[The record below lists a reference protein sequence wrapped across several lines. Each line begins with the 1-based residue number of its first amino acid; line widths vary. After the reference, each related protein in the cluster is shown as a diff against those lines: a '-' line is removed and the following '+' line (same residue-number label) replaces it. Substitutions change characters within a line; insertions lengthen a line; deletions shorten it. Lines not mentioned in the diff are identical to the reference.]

1 MELNIFIAFFF
12 GILSFFSPCVLP
24 LVPGFLSV
32 FSLNKNDAKS
42 RLVGS
47 FQFVVGFS
55 FVFVS
60 LGALASTLGS
70 FFTRN
75 ASVLSRVSGAVIILF
90 GIILLVPSLN
100 NKYFYSS
107 NIIHV
112 EKYTKLKNFIMG
124 FTFGFG
130 FTPCIG
136 PVLGALLTLSSSAET
151 VNLGIVYLLFF
162 SIGMGI
168 PFLTL
173 AFLSK
178 KINPKN
184 SLFENF
190 QKFSTKISGSTLVI
204 IGALIYSDKMY
215 LLASIFQD
223 ILYFFNLDWL
233 STI

>member
-32 FSLNKNDAKS
+32 FSLSRNDTKT
-42 RLVGS
+42 RLIGS
-47 FQFVVGFS
+47 LQFVIGFS

-75 ASVLSRVSGAVIILF
+75 ASILSQVSGLVIILF
-90 GIILLVPSLN
+90 GTILLVPSLN

-112 EKYTKLKNFIMG
+112 GKYTKLKNFIMG

-162 SIGMGI
+162 STGMGI

-173 AFLSK
+173 AFLSN
-178 KINPKN
+178 KISTRN
-184 SLFENF
+184 SLFQNF
-190 QKFSTKISGSTLVI
+190 QKVSTKVSGTTLI
-204 IGALIYSDKMY
+204 MIGALIFSDTMY
-215 LLASIFQD
+215 ILASFFQEV
-223 ILYFFNLDWL
+223 LYFLNLDWL

>member
-1 MELNIFIAFFF
+1 M
-12 GILSFFSPCVLP
+12 LSFFSPCVLP

-32 FSLNKNDAKS
+32 FSLSSNDTKT
-42 RLVGS
+42 RMIGS
-47 FQFVVGFS
+47 LQFVLGFS

-75 ASVLSRVSGAVIILF
+75 ASVLSQISGMVIILF
-90 GIILLVPSLN
+90 GIILLVPTLN
-100 NKYFYSS
+100 NRYFYSS
-107 NIIHV
+107 NIIQV
-112 EKYTKLKNFIMG
+112 DKYTKSKNFIMG

-173 AFLSK
+173 AFLSN
-178 KINPKN
+178 KISMRN
-184 SLFENF
+184 SLFQNF
-190 QKFSTKISGSTLVI
+190 QKVSTKISGTTLII
-204 IGALIYSDKMY
+204 IGVLIFSDRMY

-223 ILYFFNLDWL
+223 ILYFLNLDWL

>member
-32 FSLNKNDAKS
+32 FSLSKNDTKT
-42 RLVGS
+42 RLIGS
-47 FQFVVGFS
+47 LQFVIGFS

-75 ASVLSRVSGAVIILF
+75 ASVLSQVSGLVIILF
-90 GIILLVPSLN
+90 GTILLVPSLN

-112 EKYTKLKNFIMG
+112 GKYTKLKNFIMG

-162 SIGMGI
+162 SIVHLI
-168 PFLTL
+168 FSIAYLIRSIVDLFISIVHVICLTV
-173 AFLSK
+173 
-178 KINPKN
+178 
-184 SLFENF
+184 E
-190 QKFSTKISGSTLVI
+190 
-204 IGALIYSDKMY
+204 
-215 LLASIFQD
+215 
-223 ILYFFNLDWL
+223 
-233 STI
+233 

>member
-1 MELNIFIAFFF
+1 M
-12 GILSFFSPCVLP
+12 LSFFSPCVLP

-32 FSLNKNDAKS
+32 FSLSSNDTKT
-42 RLVGS
+42 RMIGS
-47 FQFVVGFS
+47 LQFVLGFS

-75 ASVLSRVSGAVIILF
+75 ASVLSQISGMVIILF
-90 GIILLVPSLN
+90 GIILLVPTLN
-100 NKYFYSS
+100 NRYFYSS
-107 NIIHV
+107 NIIQV
-112 EKYTKLKNFIMG
+112 DKYTKSKNFIMG

-173 AFLSK
+173 AFLSN
-178 KINPKN
+178 KISMRN
-184 SLFENF
+184 SLFQNF
-190 QKFSTKISGSTLVI
+190 QKVSTKISGTTLII
-204 IGALIYSDKMY
+204 IGVFIFSDRMY

-223 ILYFFNLDWL
+223 ILYFLNLDWL

>member
-32 FSLNKNDAKS
+32 FSLNKNDTKT
-42 RLVGS
+42 RLLGS
-47 FQFVVGFS
+47 FQFVIGFS

-75 ASVLSRVSGAVIILF
+75 ASVLSRVSGIVIIIF

-112 EKYTKLKNFIMG
+112 DKYTKLKNFIMG

-173 AFLSK
+173 AFLSN
-178 KINPKN
+178 KISIKN
-184 SLFENF
+184 SLFKNF
-190 QKFSTKISGSTLVI
+190 QKFSTKISGGTLII
-204 IGALIYSDKMY
+204 IGALIYSDRMY

-223 ILYFFNLDWL
+223 ILYFLNLDWL

>member
-1 MELNIFIAFFF
+1 M
-12 GILSFFSPCVLP
+12 LSFFSPCVLP

-32 FSLNKNDAKS
+32 FSLSINDTKT
-42 RLVGS
+42 RMIGS
-47 FQFVVGFS
+47 LQFVLGFS

-75 ASVLSRVSGAVIILF
+75 ASVLSQISGMVIILF
-90 GIILLVPSLN
+90 GIILLVPTLN
-100 NKYFYSS
+100 NRYFYSS
-107 NIIHV
+107 NIIQV
-112 EKYTKLKNFIMG
+112 DKYTKSKNFIMG

-173 AFLSK
+173 AFLSN
-178 KINPKN
+178 KISMRN
-184 SLFENF
+184 SLFQNF
-190 QKFSTKISGSTLVI
+190 QKVSTKISGTTLII
-204 IGALIYSDKMY
+204 IGVLIFSDRMY

-223 ILYFFNLDWL
+223 ILYFLNLDWL

>member
-1 MELNIFIAFFF
+1 MDLNIFIAFFF

-32 FSLNKNDAKS
+32 FSLSKNDTKT
-42 RLVGS
+42 RLLGS
-47 FQFVVGFS
+47 LQFVIGFS
-55 FVFVS
+55 LVFVS

-75 ASVLSRVSGAVIILF
+75 ATVLSQVSGVVIILF

-112 EKYTKLKNFIMG
+112 DKYTKLKNFIMG

-151 VNLGIVYLLFF
+151 VNLGIIYLLFF

-173 AFLSK
+173 AFLSN
-178 KINPKN
+178 KISIRN
-184 SLFENF
+184 SLFQNF
-190 QKFSTKISGSTLVI
+190 QKVSTKVSGTTLI
-204 IGALIYSDKMY
+204 MIGALIFSDTMY
-215 LLASIFQD
+215 ILASFFQEV
-223 ILYFFNLDWL
+223 LYFLNLDWL

>member
-32 FSLNKNDAKS
+32 FSLSKNDTKT
-42 RLVGS
+42 RLIGS
-47 FQFVVGFS
+47 LQFVIGFS

-75 ASVLSRVSGAVIILF
+75 ASLLSRVSGIVIIIF

-107 NIIHV
+107 NIINV
-112 EKYTKLKNFIMG
+112 DKYTKLKNFIMG

-136 PVLGALLTLSSSAET
+136 PVLGALLTLSSNAET

-173 AFLSK
+173 AFLT
-178 KINPKN
+178 N
-184 SLFENF
+184 
-190 QKFSTKISGSTLVI
+190 
-204 IGALIYSDKMY
+204 
-215 LLASIFQD
+215 
-223 ILYFFNLDWL
+223 
-233 STI
+233 

>member
-1 MELNIFIAFFF
+1 MELNIFISFFF
-12 GILSFFSPCVLP
+12 GMLSFFSPCVLP

-32 FSLNKNDAKS
+32 FSLSSNDTKT
-42 RLVGS
+42 RMIGS
-47 FQFVVGFS
+47 LQFVLGFS

-75 ASVLSRVSGAVIILF
+75 ASVLSQISGMVIILF
-90 GIILLVPSLN
+90 GIILLVPTLN
-100 NKYFYSS
+100 NRYFYSS
-107 NIIHV
+107 NIIQV
-112 EKYTKLKNFIMG
+112 DKYTKSKNFIMG

-173 AFLSK
+173 AFLSN
-178 KINPKN
+178 KISMRN
-184 SLFENF
+184 SLFQNF
-190 QKFSTKISGSTLVI
+190 QKVSTKISGTTLII
-204 IGALIYSDKMY
+204 IGVLIFSDRMY

-223 ILYFFNLDWL
+223 ILYFLNLDWL

>member
-32 FSLNKNDAKS
+32 FSLNKNDTKS

-162 SIGMGI
+162 STGMGI

-173 AFLSK
+173 AFLSN
-178 KINPKN
+178 KINLKN

-204 IGALIYSDKMY
+204 IGALIYSDRMY